1 MDATSESIQRRLTN
15 VEFLGSSQQGTPR
28 QPDEAYSDSA
38 PNYQAAWLKELK
50 RIKEDS
56 IIIPNNSTVWEVAKA
71 LIDARGKVKTW
82 SGNYQIQNIYDT
94 DEIASIGKHLMN
106 YVNVEDSDTYYEY
119 WKQ

>member
-1 MDATSESIQRRLTN
+1 MTLEEAINHAEEVAVTSC
-15 VEFLGSSQQGTPR
+15 
-28 QPDEAYSDSA
+28 DECREEHE
-38 PNYQAAWLKELK
+38 QLAAWLKELK

-56 IIIPNNSTVWEVAKA
+56 IIIPNTSTVWEVAKA

-82 SGNYQIQNIYDT
+82 SGNYQIQNLYDT

-106 YVNVEDSDTYYEY
+106 YVNVEDSETYYEY

>member
-1 MDATSESIQRRLTN
+1 MTLEEAIKHAEEVAVTSC
-15 VEFLGSSQQGTPR
+15 
-28 QPDEAYSDSA
+28 DECREEHE
-38 PNYQAAWLKELK
+38 QLAAWLKELK

-71 LIDARGKVKTW
+71 LKDARGKVKTW
-82 SGNYQIQNIYDT
+82 SGNYQIQNIFDT

>member
-1 MDATSESIQRRLTN
+1 MTLEEAIKHAEEVAVTSCDECREEHEQLAT
-15 VEFLGSSQQGTPR
+15 
-28 QPDEAYSDSA
+28 
-38 PNYQAAWLKELK
+38 WLKELK

-71 LIDARGKVKTW
+71 LIDAMGKVKTW
-82 SGNYQIQNIYDT
+82 SGNYQIQNIFDT

-106 YVNVEDSDTYYEY
+106 YVNVEDSETYYEY

>member
-1 MDATSESIQRRLTN
+1 MTLEEAINHAEEVAVTSC
-15 VEFLGSSQQGTPR
+15 
-28 QPDEAYSDSA
+28 DECREEHEQLS
-38 PNYQAAWLKELK
+38 AWLKELK

-106 YVNVEDSDTYYEY
+106 YVNVEDSNTYYEY

>member
-1 MDATSESIQRRLTN
+1 MTLEEAINHAEEVAVTSC
-15 VEFLGSSQQGTPR
+15 
-28 QPDEAYSDSA
+28 DECREEHEQLS
-38 PNYQAAWLKELK
+38 AWLKELK

-94 DEIASIGKHLMN
+94 DEIASIGKHLIN

>member
-1 MDATSESIQRRLTN
+1 MTLEEAIKHAEEVVATSC
-15 VEFLGSSQQGTPR
+15 
-28 QPDEAYSDSA
+28 DECREEYEQLAV
-38 PNYQAAWLKELK
+38 WLKELK

-106 YVNVEDSDTYYEY
+106 YVNVEDSETYYEY

>member
-1 MDATSESIQRRLTN
+1 MTLEEAIKHTEEVAATSCDRCREEHEQL
-15 VEFLGSSQQGTPR
+15 
-28 QPDEAYSDSA
+28 
-38 PNYQAAWLKELK
+38 AAWLKELK

-106 YVNVEDSDTYYEY
+106 YANVEDSGTYYEY

>member
-1 MDATSESIQRRLTN
+1 MTLEEAIKHAEEVAATSC
-15 VEFLGSSQQGTPR
+15 
-28 QPDEAYSDSA
+28 DECREEHE
-38 PNYQAAWLKELK
+38 QLAAWLKELK

-82 SGNYQIQNIYDT
+82 SGNYQMQNIYDT

-106 YVNVEDSDTYYEY
+106 CVNVEDSATYYEY

>member
-1 MDATSESIQRRLTN
+1 MTLEEAIKHAEEVAVTSC
-15 VEFLGSSQQGTPR
+15 
-28 QPDEAYSDSA
+28 DECREEHE
-38 PNYQAAWLKELK
+38 QLAAWLKELK

-71 LIDARGKVKTW
+71 LIDAKGKVKTW

-94 DEIASIGKHLMN
+94 DKIASIGKHLMN

>member
-1 MDATSESIQRRLTN
+1 MTLEEVINHAEEVAVTSC
-15 VEFLGSSQQGTPR
+15 
-28 QPDEAYSDSA
+28 DECREEHE
-38 PNYQAAWLKELK
+38 QLAAWLKELK

>member
-1 MDATSESIQRRLTN
+1 MTLEEAINHAEEVAVTSC
-15 VEFLGSSQQGTPR
+15 
-28 QPDEAYSDSA
+28 DECREEHEQLS
-38 PNYQAAWLKELK
+38 AWLKELK

-82 SGNYQIQNIYDT
+82 SGNYQIQNIFDT

>member
-1 MDATSESIQRRLTN
+1 MTLEEAINHAEEVAVTSC
-15 VEFLGSSQQGTPR
+15 
-28 QPDEAYSDSA
+28 DECREEHEQLS
-38 PNYQAAWLKELK
+38 AWLKELK

>member
-1 MDATSESIQRRLTN
+1 MTLEEAIKHAEEVAVTSC
-15 VEFLGSSQQGTPR
+15 
-28 QPDEAYSDSA
+28 DECREEHE
-38 PNYQAAWLKELK
+38 QLAAWLKELK

-71 LIDARGKVKTW
+71 LIDAKGKVKTW

-106 YVNVEDSDTYYEY
+106 YVNVEDSNTYYEY

>member
-1 MDATSESIQRRLTN
+1 MTLEEAVKHAEEVAVTSC
-15 VEFLGSSQQGTPR
+15 
-28 QPDEAYSDSA
+28 DECREEHE
-38 PNYQAAWLKELK
+38 QLAAWLKELK

-82 SGNYQIQNIYDT
+82 SGNYQIQNIFDT

-106 YVNVEDSDTYYEY
+106 YVNVEDSATYYEY